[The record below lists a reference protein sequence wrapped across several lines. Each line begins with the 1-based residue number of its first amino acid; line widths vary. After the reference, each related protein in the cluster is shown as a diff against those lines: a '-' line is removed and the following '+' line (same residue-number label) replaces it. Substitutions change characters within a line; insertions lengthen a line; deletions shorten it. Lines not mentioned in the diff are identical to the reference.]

1 MIGERLLVA
10 PALENSNTSRDERV
24 WAPIVIKT
32 PILCERPFDERF
44 SGRERFVNAIWWQV
58 YLGRDDNRCHVAPC
72 LAIKPAFLVRIVRG
86 SNGFCDKRRYH
97 MHSQLN
103 RVCGMNLDYG
113 IEDQAFRQEVRDF
126 LHENLSEDMRR
137 RAARVTSV
145 FADKSLAL
153 EWQGVLNRR
162 GWAVPSW
169 PVEHGGTG
177 WTVTQKYVFGQECAS
192 AGAPGL
198 IPMGLGMLAP
208 VLFKYG
214 TDRQKAYYLPR
225 ILSGEHYWCQ
235 GYSEPGS
242 GSDLASLKTSAVPDA
257 DDYLVNGTKIWTT
270 HAQFADHIFCLVR
283 TGSDCKPQQGI
294 TFLLIEMDRPGI
306 EVKPIITL
314 AGDHEVNQ
322 VFFDDVRVPQA
333 NRVGPEHQGWTVAK
347 YLLEF
352 ERGGGGASARLA
364 SSVEELRMIA
374 ERESQDGTRLIDD
387 PGFRQEISEVEIAQ
401 RSHML
406 TELMA
411 VDAMQ
416 GASPGP
422 GSSILKNSA
431 SDLGQRLEM
440 LKVEAVGYY
449 GLPSANHISLY
460 EGSNQTWPGS
470 AHSERAMGRYL
481 NGRAASIFGGSH
493 EIQKNVIAKRVLGL

>member
-1 MIGERLLVA
+1 
-10 PALENSNTSRDERV
+10 
-24 WAPIVIKT
+24 
-32 PILCERPFDERF
+32 
-44 SGRERFVNAIWWQV
+44 
-58 YLGRDDNRCHVAPC
+58 
-72 LAIKPAFLVRIVRG
+72 
-86 SNGFCDKRRYH
+86 
-97 MHSQLN
+97 
-103 RVCGMNLDYG
+103 MNLDYG
-113 IEDQAFRQEVRDF
+113 AEDEAFRQEVVEF
-126 LHENLSEDMRR
+126 LDEHLTDDLRR
-137 RAARVTSV
+137 RASRVTSV

-153 EWQGVLNRR
+153 EWQAVLHRK

-177 WTVTQKYVFGQECAS
+177 WTVTQKYIFGQECAK

-214 TDRQKAYYLPR
+214 TEEQKAHYLPR

-242 GSDLASLKTSAVPDA
+242 GSDLASLKTSAVPDGG
-257 DDYLVNGTKIWTT
+257 DYVVNGSKIWTT

-283 TGSDCKPQQGI
+283 TDSSGKPQHGI
-294 TFLLIEMDRPGI
+294 TFLLIEMDSPGV

-322 VFFDDVRVPQA
+322 VFFDEVRVPQE

-364 SSVEELRMIA
+364 SSLGDLKLIA
-374 ERESQDGTRLIDD
+374 TCEATDGTRLIDD
-387 PGFRQEISEVEIAQ
+387 PVFRNKISEVEIAQ

-416 GASPGP
+416 GSSPGP

-431 SDLGQRLEM
+431 SDLGQWLEM
-440 LKVEAVGYY
+440 LKVEAIGYY

-460 EGSNQTWPGS
+460 EGSNQSWPGRPET
-470 AHSERAMGRYL
+470 ERVLGRYL